1 METFTSRLNEAM
13 NLRNI
18 RAAELSRLT
27 GLSKARISQYTNG
40 IYEAKQVALYKIALA
55 LDVSEA
61 WLMGYDV
68 PMERRPAVSTAPK
81 LSSDKMEL
89 LSKYD
94 MLNTEGRAKA
104 RERVDELTMIPQYR
118 NSIGGKPAIRTIPFD
133 AYIMKC
139 SAGTGLYLFEN
150 APEKVNVV
158 ESPEAIQSDFIV
170 PVSGN
175 SMEPKFK
182 DGSHVFVKAMPRI
195 QQGEVGIFV
204 KNGEA
209 YIKVLGDRTLISI
222 NADYS
227 PIEIKDGDNVV
238 CVGKVMGTAEVV

>member
-1 METFTSRLNEAM
+1 MNTFCL
-13 NLRNI
+13 NLRNA
-18 RAAELSRLT
+18 RKASKMTLQELSEKYNQRF
-27 GLSKARISQYTNG
+27 NG
-40 IYEAKQVALYKIALA
+40 
-55 LDVSEA
+55 
-61 WLMGYDV
+61 
-68 PMERRPAVSTAPK
+68 K
-81 LSSDKMEL
+81 LSRGT
-89 LSKYD
+89 LSKYENGRQEPMISVVYNLSVLLGVSVD
-94 MLNTEGRAKA
+94 YLIDGDETNTEVLA
-104 RERVDELTMIPQYR
+104 VDEKEICKDYRKLNNDGKSEARKRVNELTYIPQYR

-222 NADYS
+222 NTDYS